1 MLDQAL
7 VGSLLTGGL
16 ALASQIVAKIR
27 CYTGC
32 KRDPEGEFC
41 EPTCQFGFMD
51 ASLADMTAERSR
63 EALERHTESSHE
75 ETPPP

>member
-1 MLDQAL
+1 MIDQAL
-7 VGSLLTGGL
+7 IGGLLTGGL

-27 CYTGC
+27 CYTAC

-51 ASLADMTAERSR
+51 TTLES
-63 EALERHTESSHE
+63 LERPTESSQE
-75 ETPPP
+75 EKEP

>member
-7 VGSLLTGGL
+7 VGGLLTGGL

-32 KRDPEGEFC
+32 KRDPDGEL
-41 EPTCQFGFMD
+41 EPTCQFGFLD
-51 ASLADMTAERSR
+51 TSLADMDRSR
-63 EALERHTESSHE
+63 ESSQE
-75 ETPPP
+75 ENPP

>member
-32 KRDPEGEFC
+32 RRDPDGEFC
-41 EPTCQFGFMD
+41 EPTCQFGFLD
-51 ASLADMTAERSR
+51 TSLADM
-63 EALERHTESSHE
+63 ERHTESSHE